1 MPAGI
6 GSLFVIASATS
17 HSYAGR
23 MVDPRQ
29 LGQERGL
36 RYVLNGSTHRAGSRL
51 RITTQLSDTA
61 VPPRQWPWRSRR
73 RGAGGGF
80 DHRNPPPA
88 LSAQA
93 MTIAERSRRRA
104 AHG

>member
-61 VPPRQWPWRSRR
+61 VPPPPVAVAVAPQGVRVEGSTTATRR
-73 RGAGGGF
+73 R
-80 DHRNPPPA
+80 RCRP
-88 LSAQA
+88 
-93 MTIAERSRRRA
+93 RR
-104 AHG
+104 